1 MIKPPQTPP
10 MLFTQSRRLRLL
22 EVKRSAIQCRKYANL
37 AHVDPAQ
44 MADNPI
50 ALVDNR
56 CKAWLD
62 SVGFKASGFHSG
74 PEQGAIQGL
83 PFGYEE
89 RPNVDANSIVN
100 ELVAIGKV
108 APDAQDDVDWLKKN
122 GVDPASVRA
131 VEVPFPNMPDQL
143 KAKRVDPVES
153 LDPSAGALRANG
165 K

>member
-1 MIKPPQTPP
+1 
-10 MLFTQSRRLRLL
+10 
-22 EVKRSAIQCRKYANL
+22 
-37 AHVDPAQ
+37 

-100 ELVAIGKV
+100 ELVARIAEHWHKARG
-108 APDAQDDVDWLKKN
+108 
-122 GVDPASVRA
+122 
-131 VEVPFPNMPDQL
+131 
-143 KAKRVDPVES
+143 AKRDGIDIGSFVKSERMKSAPVIVNRLMCIIDVPAHAPAHVLPPRRFS
-153 LDPSAGALRANG
+153 WSVFRKPGAVGDAGLQVGGALIPLYA
-165 K
+165 

>member
-100 ELVAIGKV
+100 ELVARIAEHWHKARG
-108 APDAQDDVDWLKKN
+108 
-122 GVDPASVRA
+122 
-131 VEVPFPNMPDQL
+131 
-143 KAKRVDPVES
+143 AKRDGIDIGSFVKSERMKSAPVIVNR
-153 LDPSAGALRANG
+153 LMCIIDVPAHAP
-165 K
+165 